1 MHTMAVLM
9 IVQRLSQR
17 DWSAF
22 YAPGHEI
29 QAHLEDVVDRYKVR
43 KYIKLRH
50 EVVRARYD
58 EPTGKWHIRI
68 RRPRSGNSDELEE
81 FEDVA
86 DMLVTAFGAISRWKM
101 PDFEGMETFKGE
113 LHHTAG
119 WNPEE
124 KTWVEA
130 AENWKDKR
138 VGVIGVVSCARIVL
152 LWICHVQRHAVGVL
166 GYTDGCGTST

>member
-50 EVVRARYD
+50 EVVHARYD

-152 LWICHVQRHAVGVL
+152 LWIFHVQRHAVGVL